1 MPRRFRCDLAGDS
14 GELAPA
20 LCFEPRGLA
29 LCELRHAR
37 FPLSI
42 SLWRNAF
49 NSRAGNFELLGPTAK
64 IFQFV
69 IRAAR
74 EVSGF
79 APLQNSFIHESR
91 RSETV
96 ANNGDFGETKADFRC
111 VLLGH
116 EKSHVLPRARRRWI
130 RFINAS
136 GFMSAVSATSST
148 AAVWMSPLGG
158 RSPFAR
164 MRASTSLTSWR
175 KVHVRAFSILTI
187 LFSLRTA

>member
-1 MPRRFRCDLAGDS
+1 MPERTAKMSEWLM
-14 GELAPA
+14 A

-79 APLQNSFIHESR
+79 APLRNGFIHESR

-96 ANNGDFGETKADFRC
+96 ANNGDFGETKADFRY
-111 VLLGH
+111 VPLGH
-116 EKSHVLPRARRRWI
+116 EKSHVLPPGTRPRRRWI
-130 RFINAS
+130 RFMRLCYHSARGSTVEARGCVIAS
-136 GFMSAVSATSST
+136 GSRGWRV
-148 AAVWMSPLGG
+148 G
-158 RSPFAR
+158 RLKIPQR
-164 MRASTSLTSWR
+164 
-175 KVHVRAFSILTI
+175 
-187 LFSLRTA
+187 

>member
-1 MPRRFRCDLAGDS
+1 MPERTAKMSEWLM
-14 GELAPA
+14 A

-79 APLQNSFIHESR
+79 APLRNGFIHESR

-116 EKSHVLPRARRRWI
+116 EKSHVLPPGTRPRRRWI

-158 RSPFAR
+158 RSLGR
-164 MRASTSLTSWR
+164 SQREED
-175 KVHVRAFSILTI
+175 VRIDLANFFRGL
-187 LFSLRTA
+187 